1 MERFFSFLQFWGILS
16 LRVAGLL
23 LPDTKEM
30 AGNFCFGKNR
40 QAGARMHTQTHKW
53 KSYQGSPLYS
63 FSFSFLFFSPWYC
76 LKLEEIG
83 EEESRLTDGSDNRA
97 GFTAPGDSWQQ
108 DMSRAKKN
116 PLIVPNSNRFRYLH
130 LIYLK
135 THVIML
141 PGRKCSLHLRW
152 HQSPLTVSKPCYQHF
167 SWFAFGLHRNIVL
180 LCFVFLNRLISQD
193 EFKHDD
199 REDKSTHPALRISVT
214 YSAHTQWKPEDLRLN
229 FHTQHATTCEL
240 WAEPADQAQTH
251 TK

>member
-1 MERFFSFLQFWGILS
+1 
-16 LRVAGLL
+16 
-23 LPDTKEM
+23 M
-30 AGNFCFGKNR
+30 AKTDK
-40 QAGARMHTQTHKW
+40 QAHACTHKHTNESHF
-53 KSYQGSPLYS
+53 KDVL
-63 FSFSFLFFSPWYC
+63 FIAFLFLFFSPWYC

-108 DMSRAKKN
+108 DMSRAKK

-141 PGRKCSLHLRW
+141 PGWKCSLHLRW
-152 HQSPLTVSKPCYQHF
+152 HQTPLTVSKPCYQHF

-214 YSAHTQWKPEDLRLN
+214 YSAHTQ
-229 FHTQHATTCEL
+229 
-240 WAEPADQAQTH
+240 
-251 TK
+251 